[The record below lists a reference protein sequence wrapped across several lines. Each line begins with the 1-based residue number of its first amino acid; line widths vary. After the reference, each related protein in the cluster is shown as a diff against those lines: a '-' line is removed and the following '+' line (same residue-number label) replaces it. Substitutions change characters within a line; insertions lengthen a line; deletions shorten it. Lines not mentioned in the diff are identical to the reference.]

1 MLSKEGPGVRIG
13 GMAWLRGWHGQLR
26 SLAMMRKMP
35 LVLAFALMVAAAT
48 PLLFAA
54 KADAAGLTVPA
65 CGGSGAD
72 CGRLLRLPVGTHQ
85 YLKDYKELFR
95 FFFGPRGIVRRGH
108 EPWATVLQKMRASP
122 KAMAAFRGIETAVL
136 RGCRPDALY
145 KRVLRTLQLNGSAEV
160 AGKNSLGYCSLIDR
174 LRLAYLY
181 GHVAAQFAR
190 EGKKHRAYD
199 AYRCCL
205 FLLSQ
210 EVAVSRLIWCNP
222 NPVVVSRYGMPPSV
236 FKSIRAYNRRVYAG
250 RLRFDK
256 LLAAIPTIHRRG
268 LGTGSLTAAIAE
280 AWSTARGNI
289 TWQYQLLRSMRVDI
303 ERASIYGRA
312 RALKLLRHTLMN
324 WQRGVAADSAMCS
337 SERKAL
343 LRWIKETMGP

>member
-1 MLSKEGPGVRIG
+1 
-13 GMAWLRGWHGQLR
+13 
-26 SLAMMRKMP
+26 
-35 LVLAFALMVAAAT
+35 
-48 PLLFAA
+48 
-54 KADAAGLTVPA
+54 
-65 CGGSGAD
+65 
-72 CGRLLRLPVGTHQ
+72 
-85 YLKDYKELFR
+85 
-95 FFFGPRGIVRRGH
+95 
-108 EPWATVLQKMRASP
+108 
-122 KAMAAFRGIETAVL
+122 MAAFRGIETAVL

-337 SERKAL
+337 LERKAL
-343 LRWIKETMGP
+343 LRWIKEAMGP